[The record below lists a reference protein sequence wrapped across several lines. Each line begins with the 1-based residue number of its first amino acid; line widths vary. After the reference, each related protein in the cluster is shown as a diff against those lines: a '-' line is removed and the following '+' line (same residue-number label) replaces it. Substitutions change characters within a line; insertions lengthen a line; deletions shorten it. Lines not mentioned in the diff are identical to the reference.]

1 MTACEPAHDVF
12 AVFARLDGGVRKFL
26 GDVAGLRRFRLINLL
41 FSAVIAATVA
51 LVPAC
56 LAAML
61 LGGAERFE
69 VALDPVAAEM
79 RAPRG
84 GLDALTP
91 VQVAAAASAAPP
103 DATPDDGGAAGTD
116 EPIAGA
122 APGGGGSPTQ
132 APAAFPDAGPGAAP
146 ASVPAPAPAASA
158 EGFARVTPVPADIAP
173 RPGPIPAAEE
183 TVPALGAVAGEAPDS
198 ELRASVKR
206 RLGMR
211 APLERARRVA
221 EWAPTG

>member
-1 MTACEPAHDVF
+1 MNAREPAHDVL
-12 AVFARLDGGVRKFL
+12 ARLGGVRRFL
-26 GDVAGLRRFRLINLL
+26 DGVAGLRRFKSIDLL
-41 FSAVIAATVA
+41 VSAVIAATVA

-56 LAAML
+56 LAVVL
-61 LGGAERFE
+61 LGGAEQFE

-84 GLDALTP
+84 GLDALTL
-91 VQVAAAASAAPP
+91 VQLAAAASAAQP

-132 APAAFPDAGPGAAP
+132 AAAAFPDADPGAAP
-146 ASVPAPAPAASA
+146 ASAPAPAPAASA

-173 RPGPIPAAEE
+173 QQPGPIPAAEE
-183 TVPALGAVAGEAPDS
+183 TAPAPGAVAGEAQDS

-211 APLERARRVA
+211 APLERAWRGA